1 MTYVHTV
8 NEDALTGR
16 AAELFAK
23 YRAELGYVPN
33 YLQLFASRPGV
44 YDAWRRLLGTI
55 RDELEPRRYLL
66 ATVAAAQALRSTY
79 CTVENGAML
88 RDNCHD
94 PEAVRRIA
102 SDRTD
107 ADLSAVEVAVMDFAA
122 HVARDAPSIGPDDI
136 ERLRRLGLTDD
147 EIFDVALAASVRC
160 FFSTILHAMGTG
172 PDQERLRQLEPSLRA
187 ALQGFC

>member
-1 MTYVHTV
+1 MTYVHTA

-33 YLQLFASRPGV
+33 YLQLFAWRPDV
-44 YDAWRRLLGTI
+44 YDAWRRLLGSI
-55 RDELEPRRYLL
+55 RAELEPRRYLL
-66 ATVAAAQALRSTY
+66 ATLAAAQTLRSTY
-79 CTVENGAML
+79 CAVENGAML
-88 RDNCHD
+88 REDCQD

-102 SDRTD
+102 SDRAS
-107 ADLSAVEVAVMDFAA
+107 ADLSAVDLAIMDFAA

-136 ERLRRLGLTDD
+136 ERLRRLELTDD

-160 FFSTILHAMGTG
+160 FFSTILHAMGAG
-172 PDQERLRQLEPSLRA
+172 PDNERLDHLEPSLRA